1 MICWPTLALD
11 GSISQ
16 KKKKNGITENEDQNN
31 EVCYTIT
38 FVRSDS
44 AEKSNYVSQ
53 VIYWSRDCFLKL
65 NGRKLPQ
72 TIHTTCSHFT
82 HKPKANCISTS
93 MKWKWRHYWL
103 KFIFETQFV
112 NELCRCVAPI
122 IVSDRTSIWFFKTKK
137 KSPILFE
144 SESTIVF
151 PSKFCYICL
160 MNKHMLYF
168 EWPMQIKRP

>member
-65 NGRKLPQ
+65 NGRKVPQ

-122 IVSDRTSIWFFKTKK
+122 IVSDRTLIWFFETKK
-137 KSPILFE
+137 NHQFYLNRNRQSFFHPNFAIF
-144 SESTIVF
+144 V
-151 PSKFCYICL
+151 
-160 MNKHMLYF
+160 
-168 EWPMQIKRP
+168 